1 MAQLH
6 CYLPDDVAEQLHKK
20 AKHAHLS
27 VSKYLANLVKKEIDK
42 QWPEGY
48 FDIFGSWEGKP
59 LKRSDQGEYEKRLEF
74 K

>member
-1 MAQLH
+1 
-6 CYLPDDVAEQLHKK
+6 
-20 AKHAHLS
+20 
-27 VSKYLANLVKKEIDK
+27 VKKEVGN

-48 FDIFGSWEGKP
+48 FDVFGSWEGEP

>member
-6 CYLPDDVAEQLHKK
+6 CYIPDEVAEQLQKK

-27 VSKYLANLVKKEIDK
+27 VSKYLANLVKKEVGSE
-42 QWPEGY
+42 WPEGY
-48 FDIFGSWEGKP
+48 FDLFGSWEGDP
-59 LKRSDQGEYEKRLEF
+59 LKRPEQGEYENRLPI